1 MRNPQAPDIMKNPAM
16 NHFYFKISLLI
27 LSLMAVDKVSSD
39 LDKFYTPPQ
48 DIQMSDQFYNQ
59 SIIVKVPDKDSI
71 NSVTLRIRC
80 SDSLALQELSHSMW
94 QLITMK
100 DKDSGTEPSNSDYD
114 PSWIPPIP
122 INARIQI
129 ELITKE
135 IQEDIIAYYIERKQL
150 VANSK
155 TEIQSSFVETEFISP
170 YETFGGFIQIFQSNP
185 DFEIPIWVHAQAL
198 DDPSTEPK
206 TVWIT
211 SPLQN
216 QFITIDFNDKKDMLH
231 TWSVLIRHD
240 LSTFPI
246 VCWTRETRL
255 P

>member
-1 MRNPQAPDIMKNPAM
+1 M
-16 NHFYFKISLLI
+16 NHLYFKISLLI
-27 LSLMAVDKVSSD
+27 LTLMVVDKVSSD
-39 LDKFYTPPQ
+39 LDKFYYPPQ

-59 SIIVKVPDKDSI
+59 SIIVKIPDKDSI

-80 SDSLALQELSHSMW
+80 SDSLMLQDLSNSMW

-100 DKDSGTEPSNSDYD
+100 DKDFGTEPGSSDYD
-114 PSWIPPIP
+114 PSWIPPNP
-122 INARIQI
+122 IIARIQI

-135 IQEDIIAYYIERKQL
+135 IQNDVIAYYIERKQHVDHL
-150 VANSK
+150 KS
-155 TEIQSSFVETEFISP
+155 EIQSSFAETEFISP
-170 YETFGGFIQIFQSNP
+170 YESFGGFIQIFQSKP
-185 DFEIPIWVHAQAL
+185 DLETSIWVHAQAL

-206 TVWIT
+206 TVLIT

-216 QFITIDFNDKKDMLH
+216 QFIAIDFNDKKGMLH
-231 TWSVLIRHD
+231 HWSVLIRHD

-246 VCWTRETRL
+246 VCWTKETRL